1 MKEVLKINYLWNINS
16 IEQNFII
23 CQIIQQT
30 NKCFLYI
37 HWHTKIKIKRT
48 QKEGPYLTQC
58 LTSFSSI
65 DHLFCL
71 CARFLIPF
79 HLTQM
84 RFSPSTHLLMRLSL
98 ETLISIIRICFPIL
112 VELIGLVNSVIKCP
126 YSDGITFLCISQT
139 VILIVLLFWTYFF
152 LLTLVFVLEWLFLDD
167 NCCTSHC
174 PSQQLLPG
182 KVFSDLIWLF

>member
-37 HWHTKIKIKRT
+37 HWDTKMKIKRT

-84 RFSPSTHLLMRLSL
+84 RFSPSTHLLIRLSL
-98 ETLISIIRICFPIL
+98 ETLISIIRIGLPIL
-112 VELIGLVNSVIKCP
+112 VELIDLVNSVIKCP
-126 YSDGITFLCISQT
+126 YSDGITFLYISQT

-152 LLTLVFVLEWLFLDD
+152 LLTLVFVLQWLFLDD
-167 NCCTSHC
+167 NCCASHC
-174 PSQQLLPG
+174 PSQQLLLG
-182 KVFSDLIWLF
+182 KVLSDLIWLF